1 MGDSLNLEKQV
12 KIGGLRYGFL
22 IFYDLLLLFGVL
34 FFAGAIA
41 YPLTHAVI
49 SPTYQISP
57 LYDIYLLMV
66 CFLYFA
72 WPWLHGGQTLPM
84 QAWRIQ
90 LQSTDGKAVTWRQA
104 ALRFSMA
111 IISWLALGIGFFRA
125 IVDKE
130 HGTWHDEV
138 SGTRLV
144 LLPKKKKK
152 AK

>member
-22 IFYDLLLLFGVL
+22 IFYYLLLLFGVL
-34 FFAGAIA
+34 FLAGAIA
-41 YPLTHAVI
+41 YPLTHAEN
-49 SPTYQISP
+49 SP
-57 LYDIYLLMV
+57 LYQIYLLMV

-125 IVDKE
+125 IVYKE

-144 LLPKKKKK
+144 LLPKKKK

>member
-1 MGDSLNLEKQV
+1 MGNSLNLEKQV

-34 FFAGAIA
+34 FFATAIA
-41 YPLTHAVI
+41 SPLTHLE
-49 SPTYQISP
+49 ISP
-57 LYDIYLLMV
+57 LYQIYLLMV

-111 IISWLALGIGFFRA
+111 IISWFFLGIGFFRA
-125 IVDKE
+125 IVYKE
-130 HGTWHDEV
+130 HGTWHDEI